1 MLNIVNWLYFVFL
14 KFNSKYF
21 LDNEILFQKYQFNG
35 YHVFVVNILIKIK
48 HNIIQNPHRDQDYDK
63 IN

>member
-1 MLNIVNWLYFVFL
+1 M
-14 KFNSKYF
+14 
-21 LDNEILFQKYQFNG
+21 DNEILFQKYQFNG